1 MTGEHG
7 LQSRKSCQSCQK
19 KCQLGNETCQIFGY
33 RVWRRLLKDVEK
45 GRIHSVGHPQRWPS
59 TSNAAEWFLRDYE
72 RLVYL
77 SKGPFADIESA
88 QKLTGL
94 CVLGYVFRMG
104 LKGQACPLER
114 AQVDVSRIPL
124 YHLINRPKLSKLQE
138 LIADQYTDGLSRE
151 DTQKQA

>member
-1 MTGEHG
+1 
-7 LQSRKSCQSCQK
+7 LALDQ
-19 KCQLGNETCQIFGY
+19 
-33 RVWRRLLKDVEK
+33 
-45 GRIHSVGHPQRWPS
+45 QRGGMV
-59 TSNAAEWFLRDYE
+59 FRDDD
-72 RLVYL
+72 RLV
-77 SKGPFADIESA
+77 SVPKGPFQDHKSA
-88 QKLTGL
+88 MKLTGL

-138 LIADQYTDGLSRE
+138 LIAEQYTDGLSRE